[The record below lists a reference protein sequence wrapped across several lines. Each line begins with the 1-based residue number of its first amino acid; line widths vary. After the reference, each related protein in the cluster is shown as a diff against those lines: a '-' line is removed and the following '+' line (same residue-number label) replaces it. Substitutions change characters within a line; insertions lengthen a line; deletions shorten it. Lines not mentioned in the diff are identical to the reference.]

1 MSSTRIQQPSQ
12 SPSPHLKALAIL
24 FHRSLRLL
32 ALVAFLCFTTSV
44 LFAQGTSASLKGT
57 ITDSDGAVL
66 PGVTITAL
74 NTETTLKQ
82 TTTSSPSGLY
92 TLAPLPPGNYRI
104 TAEAKDFQSLSQ
116 ITTLTVGQAASLNF
130 ALKIGEA
137 SQNVTVNTGQIL
149 LNSTNAEI
157 SNVIDQT
164 TITQLPLNGRD
175 PAGLIFLSPGVTN
188 VLNTPAGTLP
198 TSAAFPTEVGGSGN
212 GGQQGSTYALLDGVP
227 NMDFYDL
234 LMAPFPNPDATH
246 AFRAVT
252 NNYSVQY
259 GFSPA
264 AVISIETN
272 YGTNQIHGGVFEFI
286 RNGDLNASNWFSGA
300 VDGLKQNQFG
310 GFIGA
315 PVLKDKLFIFANY
328 QGTRKSLQSATET
341 SYTPTAAMLN
351 GDFSA
356 LPITLKAPFSTVG
369 GLKNQID
376 PALFSPAAVQI
387 AEQALPLGQVPSSG
401 LVTFSGP
408 TVDSSLNE
416 GTARLDYT
424 MSDKMRFFVRSFI
437 TNFDDPSVN
446 VPGNILATA
455 VANGGRFY
463 NEEISNTWLP
473 TASLVNTIS
482 AAWISLNVT
491 DGSQVFTKSGSPF
504 CLSKYINVAD
514 PAGCFTMNLDAN
526 FSGPNAQPN
535 ATARTTYWV
544 SDDVIKTLGNHT
556 IQFGGTFAHQYEN
569 NQTDYPGQ
577 PIVDFNG
584 YVTGYPNADF
594 LLGDVGSFTQG
605 AFQNSPTR
613 GVQFALYGQ
622 DQYHASSK
630 LTLTGGL
637 RWEPDWAATSING
650 GAGFV
655 PGQQS
660 ARYPNA
666 PTGLIFPGDKG
677 LSSTLRPSSNTY
689 FEPRVG
695 AAYQANPNTVVRA
708 GFGLFVAPI
717 SWSFYN
723 HVVGVAPIAPLYNFS
738 ASASSPISFQNPWAN
753 FAPTGGKSPF
763 PPFATN
769 PNVPASQAIFLNPTA
784 VGAVFSPNF
793 RLGVTQTW
801 NASVEQQ
808 LSRVVALHLAYIG
821 SQTYHQS
828 TVLDLNPG
836 FYDPATKSGVRTTYS
851 NFQSIS
857 QMNDEGTASYHSL
870 QAGLTMQVFH
880 GLKADS
886 HFTWS
891 KTLALSDSGNTA
903 YHGGIADPYTDPADK
918 RFNYG
923 ISSLSIPLVAVTDF
937 IYTSPELEGH
947 SALLKTAAGGWELSG
962 IWTAQSGYPFSI
974 SGGNGGDSSGSLQYG
989 DRADV
994 VSGQA
999 YGTHQGS
1006 KAQWLNH
1013 YFNPLVF
1020 APNAPGTFGNSG
1032 KNVLNGPGTNSW
1044 DMAMMKNF
1052 KPVGER
1058 YNLQFRWEMFN
1069 AFNHPNFG
1077 LPDNSPTD
1085 PNFGQITAI
1094 GYVPPRVMQ
1103 GALKLTF

>member
-1 MSSTRIQQPSQ
+1 MSLCLVSTP
-12 SPSPHLKALAIL
+12 
-24 FHRSLRLL
+24 
-32 ALVAFLCFTTSV
+32 
-44 LFAQGTSASLKGT
+44 LFAQGTSASVKGV
-57 ITDSDGAVL
+57 IADPGGAVV
-66 PGVTITAL
+66 PGVTVTAL
-74 NTETTLKQ
+74 NTDTTLKQ
-82 TTTSSPSGLY
+82 TVVTSASGLY
-92 TLAPLPPGNYRI
+92 SLAPLPPGNYRI
-104 TAEAKDFQSLSQ
+104 TATFKDFETLTKV
-116 ITTLTVGQAASLNF
+116 TTLTVGQAASLDF
-130 ALKIGEA
+130 TLQVGHA

-149 LNSTNAEI
+149 LNSVNAEI

-164 TITQLPLNGRD
+164 TITELPLNGRD

-198 TSAAFPTEVGGSGN
+198 TSAAFPTEVGGSSN

-259 GFSPA
+259 GFSPS
-264 AVISIETN
+264 AVISIESN
-272 YGTNQIHGGVFEFI
+272 YGTNSIHGGIFEFI

-310 GFIGA
+310 GYIGA
-315 PVLKDKLFIFANY
+315 PILKDKLFIFANY
-328 QGTRKSLQSATET
+328 QGTRKSLASATQT
-341 SYTPTAAMLN
+341 SYTPTAAMLR

-356 LPITLKAPFSTVG
+356 LPLTLHGPFTTVG
-369 GLKNQID
+369 GLKNQVN

-387 AEQALPLGQVPSSG
+387 AQQALPLGQDPASG

-424 MSDKMRFFVRSFI
+424 MSDKMRFFIRSFI

-446 VPGNILATA
+446 VNGNILATA

-473 TASLVNTIS
+473 TPSLVNTVS

-491 DGSQVFTKSGSPF
+491 DGSQVFTKAGTPF
-504 CLSKYINVAD
+504 CLSEYINVAD

-535 ATARTTYWV
+535 ATARTTWWL

-556 IQFGGTFAHQYEN
+556 LQFGGTFAHQYEN
-569 NQTDYPGQ
+569 NMTDYPGQ

-584 YVTGYPNADF
+584 YATGYANADF

-622 DQYHASSK
+622 DQYHASK
-630 LTLTGGL
+630 NLTLTAGL

-660 ARYPNA
+660 VRYPNA

-689 FEPRVG
+689 FEPRLA

-708 GFGLFVAPI
+708 GFGIFVAPL

-723 HVVGVAPIAPLYNFS
+723 HVIGVAPIAPLYNFS
-738 ASASSPISFQNPWAN
+738 ASATNPISFENPWAN

-763 PPFATN
+763 PSFETN

-784 VGAVFSPNF
+784 VGAVFAPNF

-808 LSRVVALHLAYIG
+808 LSRVVALHLAYVG

-836 FYDPATKSGVRTTYS
+836 ILGNRSNA

-870 QAGLTMQVFH
+870 QAGLTTQVFH
-880 GLKADS
+880 GLKADT

-903 YHGGIADPYTDPADK
+903 YHGGIADPYQDPADK

-923 ISSLSIPLVAVTDF
+923 ISSLSIPLVSVSDF
-937 IYTSPELEGH
+937 IYTSPSLTGR
-947 SALLKTAAGGWELSG
+947 SALLKTVAGAWEISG

-994 VSGQA
+994 VSGQGVNA
-999 YGTHQGS
+999 HQGT
-1006 KAQWLNH
+1006 KAQWIAH
-1013 YFNPLVF
+1013 YVNPSAF
-1020 APNAPGTFGNSG
+1020 ASNAVGTFGNSG
-1032 KNVLNGPGTNSW
+1032 KNLLNGPGQNSW

-1058 YNLQFRWEMFN
+1058 YDLQFRWEMFN

-1077 LPDNSPTD
+1077 LPDNTVTD
-1085 PNFGQITAI
+1085 PNFGQITSI
-1094 GYVPPRVMQ
+1094 GPIAPRVMQ
-1103 GALKLTF
+1103 GALKLSF